1 MEVLQVQFSKAG
13 YLLEDY
19 SLWAMGEPVPHKYIC
34 MSGKGRHLAY
44 FNTLAEA
51 RIWLKDS
58 LMPIQLE
65 VC

>member
-1 MEVLQVQFSKAG
+1 MKMEPLRMEFCNAG

-51 RIWLKDS
+51 RAWLKDS
-58 LMPIQLE
+58 LAPNT
-65 VC
+65 